1 MLFKQTTSWDGEKAK
16 HLEVYVMTPHYY
28 QLGPAPLVITHLKKE
43 AGHWEMPLLGML
55 ITACAVSQCQGVLN
69 QTSDTHKIMW
79 AYY

>member
-1 MLFKQTTSWDGEKAK
+1 
-16 HLEVYVMTPHYY
+16 MTPHYY

-69 QTSDTHKIMW
+69 QTSDTHKIM
-79 AYY
+79 